1 MAKAGGRVHPVD
13 LIIKKRDGAALSAAE
28 IQMFVDGVSQGSW
41 PDYQVSAMLMALFI
55 RGMSD
60 EETSALTLA
69 MAASGRPL
77 DLTGLPGVK
86 VDKHSTGGVGDTTTL
101 VLAPLVAACGV
112 QVVKMSGRG
121 LGFTGGTI
129 DKLESI
135 PGFQAAIDEERALQL
150 ARANGLV
157 IMAQTDN
164 LTPADKKLYALRD
177 VTGTVDSIPLIAA
190 SIMSKKIAA
199 GADAIVLDVKCGS
212 GAFMKDLASARQLAQ
227 TMVRIGKHTG
237 RVVTAVISS
246 MDQPLGCQIGN
257 TLEVAEAIQVL
268 KGRQGGDLLDICL
281 ILGAEMLVAGGAA
294 ADTGTARIRLGQ
306 ALADGS
312 GLDKLRA
319 LIEGQQGD
327 SRVVDDPLRLP
338 QPSCRRTWAAPRS
351 GYLTAM
357 DTAGL
362 GHVFVALGGG
372 RLSKSDSIDVTAGL
386 VMQARLGQNIVAG
399 EPLVCLQGQ
408 NQAKVDQAHDALEA
422 LFTIETEAKPV
433 RPLILDV
440 IR

>member
-1 MAKAGGRVHPVD
+1 MHPVD

-372 RLSKSDSIDVTAGL
+372 RLSKSDSIDVTAGF

>member
-1 MAKAGGRVHPVD
+1 MHPVD

>member
-351 GYLTAM
+351 GPNARRL
-357 DTAGL
+357 
-362 GHVFVALGGG
+362 HRWGGYC
-372 RLSKSDSIDVTAGL
+372 A
-386 VMQARLGQNIVAG
+386 NW
-399 EPLVCLQGQ
+399 
-408 NQAKVDQAHDALEA
+408 
-422 LFTIETEAKPV
+422 
-433 RPLILDV
+433 RPAP
-440 IR
+440 